1 MAVKVTVN
9 KDTCIGCG
17 LCVGSYP
24 ETFEFDEEGKAT
36 VIADMDEAV
45 VDEAISNCPAGAIEK

>member
-9 KDTCIGCG
+9 KDACIGCG

-24 ETFEFDEEGKAT
+24 ETFEFNEEGKAT

>member
-9 KDTCIGCG
+9 KDACIGCG

-45 VDEAISNCPAGAIEK
+45 VDEAISNCPAGAIDK

>member
-1 MAVKVTVN
+1 MAVKITVN
-9 KDTCIGCG
+9 KDACIGCG

>member
-9 KDTCIGCG
+9 KDACIGCG

-45 VDEAISNCPAGAIEK
+45 VDESISNCPAGAIEK

>member
-1 MAVKVTVN
+1 MKLKVN
-9 KDTCIGCG
+9 KDACIGCG

>member
-9 KDTCIGCG
+9 KDARIGCG

-36 VIADMDEAV
+36 VIADIDEAV

>member
-9 KDTCIGCG
+9 KDACIGCG

-45 VDEAISNCPAGAIEK
+45 VDAAISNCPAGAIEK